1 MRLADRFNAFLLD
14 LDGVVYVG
22 EEALPGAPEA
32 IARLRTEGKR
42 ILFLTNDPRHAR
54 RDYAAK
60 LERLG
65 IPASEDDV
73 LTAGSAT
80 AVYLSRHEDVEGKT
94 VYVIGSDAL
103 KDEMRGVGLRVLDGD
118 EGREADV
125 VVVGGAVAGA
135 SMAHALAEHGISS
148 VVLERGDAW
157 PEINRGDAIQ
167 PLTLGFFERWDVL
180 RHMDELGAYPI
191 REWEFIN
198 PRIGS
203 LGVWS
208 FVDLPFRFQN
218 SVILRHV
225 KIHRALYAAMEAK
238 RDLIQP
244 HRGHLVTGLVVDGA
258 SDRVVGAVGTVGEGS
273 GAESFEAVGKLV
285 VAADGPSSKVRE
297 FVGIEVTEHHRYD
310 HEYLMLMVPR
320 PDLPELDRRGIRYVG
335 RHALTVLIPLD
346 GGEDMRIPVQ
356 IPAGSL
362 PEWRRLTAAQLR
374 HRLLVRAPILE
385 HTDTTAAMDRL
396 SHAYKVHWQHA
407 HQYVRNNVCLIG
419 EAAHTIHPTTAQG
432 MNMAILDA
440 EVLAAVVKRC
450 FDCDGLSDETLRL
463 YETSRWN
470 TNAVVMETSH
480 AQGLHHTASGIW
492 HDIWGVRR
500 YRWLED
506 ESFKRELAIRIAGL
520 KNPTSKELG
529 ILDYELETVR
539 G

>member
-1 MRLADRFNAFLLD
+1 MELKRFPIGRATVPAGPADHR
-14 LDGVVYVG
+14 Y
-22 EEALPGAPEA
+22 
-32 IARLRTEGKR
+32 
-42 ILFLTNDPRHAR
+42 
-54 RDYAAK
+54 
-60 LERLG
+60 
-65 IPASEDDV
+65 
-73 LTAGSAT
+73 
-80 AVYLSRHEDVEGKT
+80 
-94 VYVIGSDAL
+94 
-103 KDEMRGVGLRVLDGD
+103 
-118 EGREADV
+118 EADV
-125 VVVGGAVAGA
+125 VIVGGAVAGA

-157 PEINRGDAIQ
+157 PEINRGDALQ

-180 RHMDELGAYPI
+180 RYMDELGAYPI

-203 LGVWS
+203 LGTWS
-208 FVDLPFRFQN
+208 FVDLPFKFQN

-225 KIHRALYAAMEAK
+225 KIHRALYAAMEPK

-244 HRGHLVTGLVVDGA
+244 RRGHHVTGVVVDSEAG
-258 SDRVVGAVGTVGEGS
+258 RIVGAAGTVGEGS
-273 GAESFEAVGKLV
+273 GAETFEAVGKLV

-346 GGEDMRIPVQ
+346 GGQDMRIPVQ

-385 HTDTTAAMDRL
+385 HTDTSSAMDRL

-407 HQYVRNNVCLIG
+407 HHYVRDNVCLIG

-440 EVLAAVVKRC
+440 EVLAAVIKRC
-450 FDCDGLSDETLRL
+450 FDRDGVSDDALRL
-463 YETSRWN
+463 YESSRWK

-480 AQGLHHTASGIW
+480 AQGLHHTAAGIW

-500 YRWLED
+500 YRWMED
-506 ESFKRELAIRIAGL
+506 ENFKRELAIRIAGL